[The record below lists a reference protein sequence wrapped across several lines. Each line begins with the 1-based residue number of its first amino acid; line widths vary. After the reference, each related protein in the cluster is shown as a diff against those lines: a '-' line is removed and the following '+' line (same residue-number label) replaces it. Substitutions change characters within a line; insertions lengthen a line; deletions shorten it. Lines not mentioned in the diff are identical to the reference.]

1 VLLMN
6 DDPFPTVFFWWVFTP
21 VIMILV
27 VLGGVV
33 LPPLYRQAPT
43 PTLPPIEVTAP
54 GCEWGGPYPTFHD
67 SLEQWIVI
75 CAKGEG
81 P

>member
-1 VLLMN
+1 MGKNTQALLDAALTGALLMAGLLVGTALTTH
-6 DDPFPTVFFWWVFTP
+6 FIRAETEAETV
-21 VIMILV
+21 
-27 VLGGVV
+27 
-33 LPPLYRQAPT
+33 
-43 PTLPPIEVTAP
+43 TLPPIEVTVP

-81 P
+81 DG